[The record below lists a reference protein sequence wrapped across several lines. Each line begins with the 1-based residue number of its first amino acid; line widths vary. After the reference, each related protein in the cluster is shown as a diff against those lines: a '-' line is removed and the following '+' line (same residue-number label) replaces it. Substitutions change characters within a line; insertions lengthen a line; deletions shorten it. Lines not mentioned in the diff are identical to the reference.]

1 MTSQPVAEM
10 KPTPATL
17 TSARAASGELLRGLR
32 LLVARLMWVALAL
45 AVAGLFI
52 AGVPAEVALLRQ
64 VCVGSGAS
72 CQPTQLT
79 VEGARSLQALG
90 LAPAEYATILV
101 ALDIFSV
108 CCWYLVALLLFLRR
122 SADRMALF
130 SALTLVAFGVGR
142 FSLAPSAFA
151 LTHPQWTLAVHGA
164 RFLGSTCLSVFVY
177 NFPGGHFAPGWMRWI
192 ALAWI
197 APQLGE
203 FFLPGTLV
211 DLTRMPPLLQLA
223 GFLGFVIS
231 AIFAQIYRYRRISTS
246 LQQRQTRWVVFG
258 MAVSLVG
265 YLTLAFVLPLLA
277 PSVIQPGT
285 AANLAIQAATTLVML
300 LIPLTIGIAILRAR
314 LFDIDVLINRALVYG
329 TLTAALAALYAGC
342 VVSLQTVFDGFLR
355 FIPGSQLAIVASTL
369 AAIALFQPLRHRV
382 QRAID
387 RGFYRHKYD
396 AAKTLSAFSMTLRSE
411 LDLDELRAHLLQ
423 AVHETMRPTHVSLWL
438 LSTRTAGHIQRAH
451 GDERLAAHND
461 GDGDDDETTL
471 PYTAHLSHDH
481 RS

>member
-1 MTSQPVAEM
+1 MTSQPVAEV
-10 KPTPATL
+10 KPTPALSTRSR
-17 TSARAASGELLRGLR
+17 TASGELLRGFR
-32 LLVARLMWVALAL
+32 LLVVRLVWVALAL
-45 AVAGLFI
+45 AFAGLFI
-52 AGVPAEVALLRQ
+52 AGVPAELALLRQ
-64 VCVGSGAS
+64 VCVGSSAS
-72 CQPTQLT
+72 CLPTQLT
-79 VEGARSLQALG
+79 PEGARLLPALG
-90 LAPAEYATILV
+90 FAPAEYATILV

-108 CCWYLVALLLFLRR
+108 CCWYLVALVLFLRR

-151 LTHPQWTLAVHGA
+151 LTHPQWTLAVDGA
-164 RFLGSTCLSVFVY
+164 RFLGSACLSVFVY
-177 NFPGGHFAPGWMRWI
+177 IFPGGHFTPGWIRWI

-203 FFLPGTLV
+203 FFLPSTPF

-231 AIFAQIYRYRRISTS
+231 AIFAQIYRYHRISTP

-258 MAVSLVG
+258 MVVSLVG
-265 YLTLAFVLPLLA
+265 YLALAFALPLLT
-277 PSVIQPGT
+277 PSVTQPGT
-285 AANLAIQAATTLVML
+285 AANLATQAATTLVML
-300 LIPLTIGIAILRAR
+300 MIPLSIGIAILRAR

-329 TLTAALAALYAGC
+329 TLTAVLAALYAAC
-342 VVSLQTVFDGFLR
+342 VVSLQAVFHGLIR
-355 FIPGSQLAIVASTL
+355 FIPGSQITIVASTL
-369 AAIALFQPLRHRV
+369 AAIALFQPLRHRI

-396 AAKTLSAFSMTLRSE
+396 ADKTLSAFSTTLRSE

-423 AVHETMRPTHVSLWL
+423 AVHETMHPTHTSLWL
-438 LSTRTAGHIQRAH
+438 LSSKAAGHAQHAH
-451 GDERLAAHND
+451 DNERLAARGD
-461 GDGDDDETTL
+461 GTGDDDVTTL
-471 PYTAHLSHDH
+471 LYTGHVYHNH